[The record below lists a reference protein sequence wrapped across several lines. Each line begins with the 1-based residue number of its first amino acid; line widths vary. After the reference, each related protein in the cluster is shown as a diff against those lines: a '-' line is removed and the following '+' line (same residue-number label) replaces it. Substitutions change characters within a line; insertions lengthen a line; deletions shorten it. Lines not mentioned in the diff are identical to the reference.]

1 MSLNEIWKPIKGF
14 EGLYEISNFGNVKSL
29 PRIKINNRGKQ
40 LTKERI
46 MKPNK
51 TRNKYLN
58 VPLTGKNHIKKYY
71 SIHRLVAQTFIP
83 NPDNLPEIN
92 HINGDKTNNRVDN
105 LKWVTRSENI
115 RHAYNNGLNPTIK
128 QVYQELL
135 ELKKEVEK
143 LKSSKV

>member
-1 MSLNEIWKPIKGF
+1 MLLNEIWKPIKGF

-58 VPLTGKNHIKKYY
+58 VPLTGENHIKKYY

-105 LKWVTRSENI
+105 LEWVTRSENI